1 MSPSNTDTSG
11 GTRYSE
17 GKPGGWWY
25 APLGGLELV
34 APVWEM
40 GADKYAPR
48 DWAQG
53 QLYSTLMNSL
63 SRHIVAMWTL
73 GPKAR
78 DAESGCYH
86 AAHACWNLLCLLTF
100 MNDGRDD
107 LDDITPVWDLNTEE
121 YKEWTASQSS
131 Q

>member
-63 SRHIVAMWTL
+63 SRHIVAMC
-73 GPKAR
+73 KR
-78 DAESGCYH
+78 CRVR
-86 AAHACWNLLCLLTF
+86 LLPRSPCLLESTVPT
-100 MNDGRDD
+100 
-107 LDDITPVWDLNTEE
+107 DIHERRTG
-121 YKEWTASQSS
+121 
-131 Q
+131 